1 MNSMKSMKSMIK
13 EIHEFHEFHEI
24 HEIHEIYKIPS
35 DIGLMSDI
43 ESIKKYYYEI
53 KNTAC
58 RCN

>member
-1 MNSMKSMKSMIK
+1 MKSMKSMIK
-13 EIHEFHEFHEI
+13 EI

>member
-1 MNSMKSMKSMIK
+1 MNSMNSMKSMKSMTK
-13 EIHEFHEFHEI
+13 EI